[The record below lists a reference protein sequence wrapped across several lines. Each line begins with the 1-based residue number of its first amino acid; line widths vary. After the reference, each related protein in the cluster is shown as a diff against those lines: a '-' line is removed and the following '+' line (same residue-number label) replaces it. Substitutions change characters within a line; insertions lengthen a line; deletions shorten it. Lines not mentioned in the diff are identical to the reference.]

1 MKELRQDFL
10 IYGKE
15 YDLFRDGQYIG
26 SAVWT
31 DDNNIGDSFIQVQ
44 PNGEKLV
51 FVADEWTFK
60 QQEQ

>member
-15 YDLFRDGQYIG
+15 YDLFRDGKYIG

-31 DDNNIGDSFIQVQ
+31 DDDNIGEEFIQVQ
-44 PNGEKLV
+44 PNGDKLV

-60 QQEQ
+60 QEQ

>member
-15 YDLFRDGQYIG
+15 YDLFRYGKYIG
-26 SAVWT
+26 TAVWT
-31 DDNNIGDSFIQVQ
+31 DDDNIGESFIKVQ
-44 PNGEKLV
+44 PNGDNLV

-60 QQEQ
+60 QEQ